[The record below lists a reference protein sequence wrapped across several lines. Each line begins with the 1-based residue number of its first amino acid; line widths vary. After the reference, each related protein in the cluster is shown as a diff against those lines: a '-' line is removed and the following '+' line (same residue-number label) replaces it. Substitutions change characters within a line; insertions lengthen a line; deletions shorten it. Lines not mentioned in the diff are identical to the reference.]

1 MLMKLHIRL
10 LWGLFYPNQPPPT
23 PNDETLHIFAL
34 HFHNE
39 SSLMNAQAGGS
50 LVAPDCV
57 HVGVSITDH
66 GVVASQLRHIEEHII
81 EYIQACLSRFGLL
94 AWGPDLCQTPYA
106 LYNVTCHIIALDTF
120 KQALTSHAYAHLAPN
135 LAYTKDMV
143 LLIKLY
149 DHFVHHYL
157 QQHYQ
162 KECQVPG
169 SVRAADE
176 AFFLSSVYIG

>member
-1 MLMKLHIRL
+1 
-10 LWGLFYPNQPPPT
+10 
-23 PNDETLHIFAL
+23 
-34 HFHNE
+34 
-39 SSLMNAQAGGS
+39 
-50 LVAPDCV
+50 
-57 HVGVSITDH
+57 
-66 GVVASQLRHIEEHII
+66 
-81 EYIQACLSRFGLL
+81 
-94 AWGPDLCQTPYA
+94 

-143 LLIKLY
+143 LLVKIY